1 MNLFGRNY
9 MKCLSWLLLLL
20 VGLIGTAQATVYE
33 LPTDGS
39 TVVGTDTHIK
49 TVFKDTL
56 LDIARRNSL
65 GYYEIIRA
73 NPGVD
78 MWLPGEGTDVML
90 PGRRILPPGPRE
102 GIVVNLPEHR
112 LYYYP
117 KPKKG
122 EKPVVITYPV
132 SIGKMDWKTPIG
144 ETRVIQKEKHPTW
157 YPPESV
163 RKEHLANGDPIPAI
177 VKAGPDNPLGDFAM
191 RLAAGNGTY
200 LIHGTNNPM
209 AVGMAITHGCV
220 RMYPEDVAALFP
232 LIPVGTKVWLI
243 NEPVKVA
250 FVDGELFLEAHPQVD
265 EEGQNTSTE
274 PDLNLLSEK
283 LDHALGTTTAAIH
296 WDFAKEALQA
306 ANGIPTVVGLEA
318 DPDPSPSADPAGAP
332 PAPAPPAASTPP
344 TAAPSSTGA
353 TAHAP
358 SVDDSTKSTS
368 SAAGTADVTKPV
380 SSASSA
386 DATTSTPSAGTA
398 DVSKSVSSSDAA
410 GAGKSASSSGAT
422 ADATN
427 PPSSTDTDGVM
438 KSASSAG
445 ATDAAKATSST
456 GTADASNPAPS
467 AATNAPSATSTV
479 DPSDARSSA
488 STPGGTKAPS
498 PADPTASASTT
509 ASDTPAADDPPTT
522 ILRPVLRPVTPASAA
537 AEAQPDS
544 AAARTASAS
553 PDH

>member
-1 MNLFGRNY
+1 
-9 MKCLSWLLLLL
+9 MKCLSWLSLLLA
-20 VGLIGTAQATVYE
+20 GLLGTAQATVYE
-33 LPTDGS
+33 LPADGS
-39 TVVGTDTHIK
+39 SVVGTDTHIK

-163 RKEHLANGDPIPAI
+163 RKEHIANGDPIPAV
-177 VKAGPDNPLGDFAM
+177 VKAGPDNPLGDYAM

-283 LDHALGTTTAAIH
+283 LDQALGTSTAAIH

-318 DPDPSPSADPAGAP
+318 DPDTGP
-332 PAPAPPAASTPP
+332 PATDPTATAPAQPAHPAASTPSP
-344 TAAPSSTGA
+344 AAPSSAGTAERTSPTGA
-353 TAHAP
+353 A
-358 SVDDSTKSTS
+358 SSTS
-368 SAAGTADVTKPV
+368 SATHISADVTTSDASPANSAEATKPSSSPGTPDATQSSPPPAAGTAAKDAAPQP
-380 SSASSA
+380 SLA
-386 DATTSTPSAGTA
+386 DA
-398 DVSKSVSSSDAA
+398 
-410 GAGKSASSSGAT
+410 
-422 ADATN
+422 
-427 PPSSTDTDGVM
+427 
-438 KSASSAG
+438 
-445 ATDAAKATSST
+445 
-456 GTADASNPAPS
+456 
-467 AATNAPSATSTV
+467 
-479 DPSDARSSA
+479 
-488 STPGGTKAPS
+488 TKAPS
-498 PADPTASASTT
+498 TGSTPTT
-509 ASDTPAADDPPTT
+509 ASDTSATNDPPTT
-522 ILRPVLRPVTPASAA
+522 ILRPVLHALPPSGAAANPQPDSTASAA
-537 AEAQPDS
+537 PPE
-544 AAARTASAS
+544 
-553 PDH
+553 H